1 MKPHIV
7 LLAGATILGVA
18 ASITQTAHADFI
30 FSGSGSS
37 GNFTGQASEPW
48 SVNFTFAGQNNWG
61 SPGVGAGTTPYLEAQ
76 AAFGMDLT
84 FHGAGPIDAQ
94 SVSIGNGAN
103 CAGTT
108 TGGTTFCTIGPP
120 NDIWIATLT
129 GPDSIAFR
137 AQNPTFFLN
146 PGQDYF
152 VNLFFTGAAPTSFD
166 GVWLTEFSPT
176 PPGVPGPIVGA
187 GLPGLI
193 LASGGLL
200 GWWRRRQKI
209 A

>member
-7 LLAGATILGVA
+7 LLAGAALLGVVA
-18 ASITQTAHADFI
+18 GITQTARADFL

-37 GNFTGQASEPW
+37 GNFTGQASEPFN
-48 SVNFTFAGQNNWG
+48 VNFLGQNNWG
-61 SPGVGAGTTPYLEAQ
+61 SPGVGAGVTPYLEAQ

-84 FHGAGPIDAQ
+84 FHGAGPISAQ
-94 SVSIGNGAN
+94 SIIIGNGAA
-103 CAGTT
+103 CEGGPI
-108 TGGTTFCTIGPP
+108 GGTTFCTISPV
-120 NDIWIATLT
+120 DIWIATQT

-137 AQNPTFFLN
+137 AQDPTFFLN
-146 PGQDYF
+146 PGQNYF
-152 VNLFFTGAAPTSFD
+152 VNVFFTEGAPTSFD

-176 PPGVPGPIVGA
+176 VPGPIVGA

-200 GWWRRRQKI
+200 TWWRRRQKT